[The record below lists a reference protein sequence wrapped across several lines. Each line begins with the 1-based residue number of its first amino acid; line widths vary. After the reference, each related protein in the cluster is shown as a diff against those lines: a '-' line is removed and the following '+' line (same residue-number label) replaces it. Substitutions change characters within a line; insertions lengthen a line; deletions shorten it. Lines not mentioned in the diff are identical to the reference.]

1 MRSTET
7 FPPVEDLIPH
17 RGSALLLRQVLE
29 ASEREL
35 TGLGQISSES
45 PFADLGSVPGFVG
58 LDLLAQ
64 AAAAL
69 DALRRRPAD
78 REARGEVGYLVGVRE
93 ARFETATLPLAVPL
107 VAHVRITGESASF
120 ATHEGSLRLGDV
132 LCLRATLSTF
142 RPASVPA
149 ATSR

>member
-1 MRSTET
+1 MPEP

-29 ASEREL
+29 VSEREL
-35 TGLGQISSES
+35 RGVGEISSES
-45 PFADLGSVPGFVG
+45 PFADLGSVPAFVG

-64 AAAAL
+64 AAAAFE
-69 DALRRRPAD
+69 ALRRRRAD
-78 REARGEVGYLVGVRE
+78 REAKGEVGYLVGVRE

-107 VAHVRITGESASF
+107 VAHLRITGESASV
-120 ATHEGSLRLGDV
+120 ATHEGSLRLGEA
-132 LCLRATLSTF
+132 LCLSAILSTF
-142 RPASVPA
+142 RLRSAPA